1 MALPRG
7 MTEFEAVL
15 REQQKDPTYS
25 LLADILTAV
34 NDENQTLSDVAARL
48 NIPRPTLDVWI
59 RQCGYV
65 YRPTR
70 RLVPIVP
77 VVPAETQ

>member
-7 MTEFEAVL
+7 MAEFEAAL
-15 REQQKDPTYS
+15 REQLKDPDYS
-25 LLADILTAV
+25 LVADILTAV
-34 NDENQTLSDVAARL
+34 NDENRTLSDVAARL
-48 NIPRPTLDVWI
+48 GANRSTLESWL